1 MYGTRKVTKN
11 SPHKR
16 WRCLILLTLG
26 IVLSFNVY
34 LFAPYGDEKPYW
46 LLPDGF
52 RYEKVVVLVAFDRF
66 DYFQRALSALVSSDG
81 SNLYTLIVA
90 VDGLQANQPNE
101 VVVGR
106 ERIINA
112 LDSVSK
118 AGHFIDVMVDV
129 SDLNLGVWKNKK
141 RGVSL
146 GFKLSD
152 FVIVLEDDITISQDG
167 LRWFEWHVTS
177 GLIFRHREL
186 ATASCWSASFAL
198 SQGLDTK
205 RSDTFFS
212 QELQLQHRWLYSS
225 WTHQWGWAIWR
236 STWDTFGE
244 NWTGQDVDLA
254 RAIQAHGL
262 LETHPMLARCNN
274 IGAFGVNKKGLFVKH
289 VQARSLTS
297 GSAGISLPSSYL
309 GPCSPKAVSGQ
320 TLQNISPP
328 ILYKWLRGGM
338 GAHFVDKN
346 ISLEQSR
353 SRIASVRNV
362 STAWDPISCE
372 GKSY

>member
-1 MYGTRKVTKN
+1 V
-11 SPHKR
+11 
-16 WRCLILLTLG
+16 C
-26 IVLSFNVY
+26 

-81 SNLYTLIVA
+81 SSLYTLIVA
-90 VDGLQANQPNE
+90 VDGLKANQPNE

-129 SDLNLGVWKNKK
+129 SDLNLGVWINKK

-186 ATASCWSASFAL
+186 ATASCWSASFTL

-212 QELQLQHRWLYSS
+212 QELQLQHRWL
-225 WTHQWGWAIWR
+225 
-236 STWDTFGE
+236 
-244 NWTGQDVDLA
+244 
-254 RAIQAHGL
+254 
-262 LETHPMLARCNN
+262 
-274 IGAFGVNKKGLFVKH
+274 
-289 VQARSLTS
+289 
-297 GSAGISLPSSYL
+297 
-309 GPCSPKAVSGQ
+309 
-320 TLQNISPP
+320 
-328 ILYKWLRGGM
+328 
-338 GAHFVDKN
+338 
-346 ISLEQSR
+346 
-353 SRIASVRNV
+353 
-362 STAWDPISCE
+362 
-372 GKSY
+372 